1 VSRSVLV
8 TGLGFITSIGNDAA
22 SVVASLR
29 QGRHGMV
36 VQPLCDNPQVPVN
49 VIAPIRDF
57 AVDSPSWRDWSWPE
71 RYDLPRETLRGLS
84 PHGVYAFCAMEQAL
98 ADAGLTRADLT
109 DGATGLFCASAGS
122 AFLLHHNL
130 ALAHAH
136 QFGRGNP
143 MGIVSAIAGT
153 LNFNL
158 AAHYG
163 ITGAVTGFVSA
174 CASSSHALGYA
185 CDEIRLGRQQR
196 MIVVGAEELN
206 ADNILPFAPMRALSL
221 NPDPAT
227 ASRPFDRARDGF
239 VGTGGATVLILE
251 AADCAARRG
260 AKVHAE
266 VIGWGQA
273 ADGHSVATSH
283 PEGAGVRQGMQRAL
297 HDAAVTP
304 EQVDYVNAHATSTP
318 IGDRAEAVALRAV
331 FGAARPVVSST
342 KGLTGHGLSMSGAM
356 EAGFCVL
363 ALREGFM
370 PGNAHLVDP
379 DPACIDLNL
388 PRESVT
394 NAPVIALNNSS
405 GFGGSNVCHVF
416 RRHDSAGLPTA
427 PAATLF

>member
-1 VSRSVLV
+1 VTRSVLV
-8 TGLGFITSIGNDAA
+8 TGLGFITSIGHDAA
-22 SVVASLR
+22 TVAAALR
-29 QGRHGMV
+29 QGRHGMLV
-36 VQPLCDNPQVPVN
+36 RPLCDNPQVPVN

-57 AVDSPSWRDWSWPE
+57 AVDSPSWRDWTWPE

-84 PHGVYAFCAMEQAL
+84 PHGVYAFCALEQAL
-98 ADAGLTRADLT
+98 ADAGLVRADLT

-130 ALAHAH
+130 AQAHATN
-136 QFGRGNP
+136 FARGNP

-185 CDEIRLGRQQR
+185 CDEIRLGRQER

-221 NPDPAT
+221 NPDPDT
-227 ASRPFDRARDGF
+227 ASRPFDCGRDGF
-239 VGTGGATVLILE
+239 VGTGGAAVLILE
-251 AADCAARRG
+251 SAECAARRG
-260 AKVHAE
+260 ARAHAGL
-266 VIGWGQA
+266 IGWGQA

-283 PEGAGVRQGMQRAL
+283 PEGAGVRQAMQRAL
-297 HDAAVTP
+297 RDAGIAP
-304 EQVDYVNAHATSTP
+304 DQVDYVNAHATSTP
-318 IGDRAEAVALRAV
+318 IGDRAEALALRAV

-342 KGLTGHGLSMSGAM
+342 KGLTGHALSMSGAM

-363 ALREGFM
+363 ALRDGFM
-370 PGNAHLVDP
+370 PGNAHLLDP
-379 DPACIDLNL
+379 DPACADLNL
-388 PRESVT
+388 PRASVMK
-394 NAPVIALNNSS
+394 APAYALNNSS

-416 RRHDSAGLPTA
+416 RRVDSPGLPPPTPNA
-427 PAATLF
+427 LS